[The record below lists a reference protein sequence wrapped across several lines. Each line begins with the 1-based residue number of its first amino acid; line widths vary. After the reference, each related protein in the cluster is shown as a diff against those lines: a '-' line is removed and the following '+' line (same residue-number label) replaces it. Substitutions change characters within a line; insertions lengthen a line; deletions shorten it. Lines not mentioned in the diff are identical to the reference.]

1 MDGIHFPV
9 PVVPILTRFRVFCVS
24 FWCFPVSQTRF
35 RVFLV
40 SFGCFPVSQTRFR
53 IFCVSFGCFP
63 VLQTRFR
70 VFRVSFG
77 CFPVLQTR
85 FCVFR
90 VSFGSPGCK
99 YTEYLRW
106 VDIYGDV
113 TVVSVFLFETLDGT
127 PDFLL
132 VPCQIPVFGET
143 YSEHLYMLVCNL
155 AD

>member
-24 FWCFPVSQTRF
+24 FGCYPVFQTRF
-35 RVFLV
+35 RPFCV
-40 SFGCFPVSQTRFR
+40 SFECFPVLQTRFR
-53 IFCVSFGCFP
+53 PFCVSFGCFP
-63 VLQTRFR
+63 VFR
-70 VFRVSFG
+70 
-77 CFPVLQTR
+77 TR

-90 VSFGSPGCK
+90 ASFMSPGCK

-106 VDIYGDV
+106 VDIQGDV
-113 TVVSVFLFETLDGT
+113 AVVSVFLFENLDGT
-127 PDFLL
+127 PDFIL
-132 VPCQIPVFGET
+132 VPCQVSVFGET

>member
-9 PVVPILTRFRVFCVS
+9 PVVPILTRFCVFC
-24 FWCFPVSQTRF
+24 
-35 RVFLV
+35 V

-63 VLQTRFR
+63 VLQTRF
-70 VFRVSFG
+70 
-77 CFPVLQTR
+77 
-85 FCVFR
+85 CVFR
-90 VSFGSPGCK
+90 VSFMSPGCK

-113 TVVSVFLFETLDGT
+113 TVVSVFLFKVHDSV
-127 PDFLL
+127 PDIFL

-143 YSEHLYMLVCNL
+143 YSEHLYMLVSNL

>member
-1 MDGIHFPV
+1 M
-9 PVVPILTRFRVFCVS
+9 L
-24 FWCFPVSQTRF
+24 QTRF
-35 RVFLV
+35 CVFRV
-40 SFGCFPVSQTRFR
+40 SFGCLPVSQTRFR

-63 VLQTRFR
+63 VLQTRFC

-90 VSFGSPGCK
+90 VSFGCFPVLQTRFRIFCVSFMSPGCK

-113 TVVSVFLFETLDGT
+113 TVVSVFLFKVHDSV
-127 PDFLL
+127 PDIFL

-143 YSEHLYMLVCNL
+143 YSEHLYMLVSNL